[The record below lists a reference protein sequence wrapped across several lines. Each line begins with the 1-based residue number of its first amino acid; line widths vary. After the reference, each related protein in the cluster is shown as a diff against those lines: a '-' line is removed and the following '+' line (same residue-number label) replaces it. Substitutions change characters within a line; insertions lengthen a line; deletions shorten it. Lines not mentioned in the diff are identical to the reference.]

1 MKKFELVLKNEK
13 TKYYSTISWIII
25 GSNIICLVL
34 LSASGRFEK
43 WGYLV
48 AAVLTLFSI
57 WVSRY
62 FIIAVQ
68 QSVFYP
74 PFFIL
79 ILGWLNTSY
88 WWVSGVNLIFL
99 LLDTIARREL
109 VAKFFPD
116 KIIYPSWP
124 VKTIKWEELNNL
136 VLKDGLL
143 TIDFKNN
150 KLLQQEIINDE
161 NDYGINEKEFNAF
174 CREMINIKVYKP
186 TN

>member
-1 MKKFELVLKNEK
+1 MKKFELALKNEK
-13 TKYYSTISWIII
+13 VKFYRTISWIII
-25 GSNIICLVL
+25 SSNIICLIL

-43 WGYLV
+43 WGYLF
-48 AAVLTLFSI
+48 AAVLTFFSI

-62 FIIAVQ
+62 FKIAGQ
-68 QSVFYP
+68 QSSFYA

-79 ILGWLNTSY
+79 ILTWLNTAS
-88 WWVSGVNLIFL
+88 WWVSVVNLFFL
-99 LLDTIARREL
+99 ALDTIARREL
-109 VAKFFPD
+109 VVKIFCD

-124 VKTIKWEELNNL
+124 EKTIKWEELNNL

>member
-13 TKYYSTISWIII
+13 VKFYRTISWIII
-25 GSNIICLVL
+25 SSNIICLVL
-34 LSASGRFEK
+34 LSASDRFEK
-43 WGYLV
+43 WGYLF
-48 AAVLTLFSI
+48 AAVLTFFSI

-62 FIIAVQ
+62 FKIAEQ
-68 QSVFYP
+68 QSTFYA
-74 PFFIL
+74 PFFLL
-79 ILGWLNTSY
+79 ILAWLNTAY

-109 VAKFFPD
+109 VVKFFPD

-150 KLLQQEIINDE
+150 KLLQYEIINDE
-161 NDYGINEKEFNAF
+161 NDLDINEKEFNAF
-174 CREMINIKVYKP
+174 CREMININVYKP
-186 TN
+186 AN